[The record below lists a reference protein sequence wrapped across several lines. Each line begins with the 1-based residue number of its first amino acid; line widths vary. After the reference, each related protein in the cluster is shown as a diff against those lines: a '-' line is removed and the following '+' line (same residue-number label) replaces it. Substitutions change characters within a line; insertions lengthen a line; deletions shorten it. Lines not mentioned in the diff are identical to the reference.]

1 MWARVRYWHAAW
13 LCVLWTRSQKYL
25 RIKKYLNL
33 PKKYGPTTQGPTDLL
48 VPGVDVSAGRLLQ
61 LQVSGGGPVVQSVL
75 YCTVLYCTVPVVE
88 SVPPK
93 NLGLGAQL
101 GA

>member
-13 LCVLWTRSQKYL
+13 LCVLSTRSQKYL
-25 RIKKYLNL
+25 RIKKKYLNF
-33 PKKYGPTTQGPTDLL
+33 PKIYGPTTQGPTDLL

-61 LQVSGGGPVVQSVL
+61 LQVSGGGPVV
-75 YCTVLYCTVPVVE
+75 E

-93 NLGLGAQL
+93 NLGLGPQL